1 MVGQDDEPLFWVPL
15 EHRKVLCLPY
25 LEVIGDR
32 PPKMDLSKLRYDSKW
47 AECIDQAWLKQLEER
62 GRGMARL
69 LE

>member
-1 MVGQDDEPLFWVPL
+1 MET
-15 EHRKVLCLPY
+15 
-25 LEVIGDR
+25 IGDR
-32 PPKMDLSKLRYDSKW
+32 PTKVDLCRFRYGSKW